1 VTPKH
6 DKIKTVDAGKAER
19 QGRLSKAR
27 QFLQSADDLR
37 SLYEDDSVVADTAVT
52 LYVHAG
58 IAAADVIC
66 AVSLGKYAQC
76 DSHQDAVKLLATADA
91 AAAKLLDTL
100 LHMKTRAG
108 YGFDPISNTKLIQA
122 ERAARAIVEKASS

>member
-1 VTPKH
+1 MTPKH
-6 DKIKTVDAGKAER
+6 DKIKTVTAGKAER
-19 QGRLSKAR
+19 QGRLNKAR
-27 QFLQSADDLR
+27 QFLQSAEDLR
-37 SLYEDDSVVADTAVT
+37 DLYADDNLVADAAVT

-66 AVSLGKYAQC
+66 AHSLGKYAQG
-76 DSHQDAVKLLATADA
+76 DSHQDAVKLLAAVDPT
-91 AAAKLLDTL
+91 AAKLLDTL

-122 ERAARAIVEKASS
+122 ERATRSLVERASS